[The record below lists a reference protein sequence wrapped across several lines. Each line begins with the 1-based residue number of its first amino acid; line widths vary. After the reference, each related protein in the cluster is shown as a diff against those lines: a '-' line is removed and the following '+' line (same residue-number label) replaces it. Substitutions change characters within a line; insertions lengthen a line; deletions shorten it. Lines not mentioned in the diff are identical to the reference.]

1 MKRMSKTTIA
11 LVTAGA
17 LGFGVIPAAGAQV
30 VPVPGNVDAVQEN
43 PYPADPVELT
53 GPELFGEESAEFNED
68 ENPANREDLDA
79 TDVFGK
85 EGAEFVESENPVA
98 GREDLT
104 MEELAGEEGE
114 TWVDGIAPKDPV
126 EGNGVPVMDGSTT
139 GTEPA
144 EMNNF
149 GPKTTITKVEDGKD
163 KGLFIDENGVY
174 VWHLI
179 DNRGRAINDQHEW
192 IDGVVPATSLPE
204 VKDAEKNTGAL
215 LGIAAGIAG
224 LVLLI
229 QGVKY
234 FMNKDGVLV
243 EDPNRVNEKA
253 TAEEK
258 AKSDQLMAEHGE
270 EIAAQIAD
278 AKGGDAADGNAAN
291 GERGIGASTGVNEV
305 PAGLLSLLLASVL
318 GAAAFVFGRRQLI

>member
-1 MKRMSKTTIA
+1 MKRMSKTTTA

-30 VPVPGNVDAVQEN
+30 VPVPGNADAVQEN
-43 PYPADPVELT
+43 PYPENPELT
-53 GPELFGEESAEFNED
+53 APELFGNESAEFNE
-68 ENPANREDLDA
+68 A
-79 TDVFGK
+79 
-85 EGAEFVESENPVA
+85 ENPVA
-98 GREDLT
+98 GRQDLT
-104 MEELAGEEGE
+104 MKDLAGEEGE
-114 TWVDGIAPKDPV
+114 TWVGDIAPENPV
-126 EGNGVPVMDGSTT
+126 EGNGVPVMDGLTT

-144 EMNNF
+144 DKNNF
-149 GPKTTITKVEDGKD
+149 GPKTTITKVEDGEN

-174 VWHLI
+174 VWHQI
-179 DNRGRAINDQHEW
+179 DNRGRAIDKDGNW
-192 IDGVVPATSLPE
+192 IEGVVPATSLPE
-204 VKDAEKNTGAL
+204 VKDVEKNTGAL

-243 EDPNRVNEKA
+243 EDPNRINETA
-253 TAEEK
+253 TPEEK

-270 EIAAQIAD
+270 EIAAQVAGQVAGQD
-278 AKGGDAADGNAAN
+278 AEAN

>member
-30 VPVPGNVDAVQEN
+30 VPVPGNADAVQEN
-43 PYPADPVELT
+43 PYPENPELT
-53 GPELFGEESAEFNED
+53 AE
-68 ENPANREDLDA
+68 
-79 TDVFGK
+79 DVFGTQ
-85 EGAEFVESENPVA
+85 EESEEFAEALVGDQDPNPYPA
-98 GREDLT
+98 DPTELT
-104 MEELAGEEGE
+104 MEDLAGEEGE
-114 TWVDGIAPKDPV
+114 TWVGDIAPNDPV
-126 EGNGVPVMDGSTT
+126 EGNGVPVMDGLTT

-144 EMNNF
+144 DKNNF
-149 GPKTTITKVEDGKD
+149 GPKTDITKVEDGEN

-179 DNRGRAINDQHEW
+179 DNRGRAIDKDGNW
-192 IDGVVPATSLPE
+192 IEGVVPATSLPE
-204 VKDAEKNTGAL
+204 VKDVEKNTGAL
-215 LGIAAGIAG
+215 IGIAAGIAG

-243 EDPNRVNEKA
+243 EDPNRINETA
-253 TAEEK
+253 TPEEK
-258 AKSDQLMAEHGE
+258 AKSDQLKAEHGE
-270 EIAAQIAD
+270 EIAAQVAGQV
-278 AKGGDAADGNAAN
+278 AEAN